1 MSESRTIPIPP
12 APERSFISQLFYYS
26 GLTLIGVLCGLVAT
40 IIFIT
45 ALDLVVQFVLGILG
59 LIGSIISFLFL

>member
-26 GLTLIGVLCGLVAT
+26 GLTLIGVLCGL
-40 IIFIT
+40 
-45 ALDLVVQFVLGILG
+45 ALL
-59 LIGSIISFLFL
+59 